1 MRFTGF
7 EWDDGN
13 WPKCGKHG
21 VTREEI
27 EQFFVSAKVAPD
39 LKHSVLVLCITK
51 KYYAMK
57 KVPTLKTDQE
67 AEAFLDQDL
76 SNLDFSQFKPMRF
89 EFAPKSAALQL
100 RLPEALLQG
109 VKDRAQAK
117 GVPYTRYVRMLLEN
131 DLAKLP

>member
-1 MRFTGF
+1 
-7 EWDDGN
+7 
-13 WPKCGKHG
+13 
-21 VTREEI
+21 
-27 EQFFVSAKVAPD
+27 
-39 LKHSVLVLCITK
+39 
-51 KYYAMK
+51 MK

-76 SNLDFSQFKPMRF
+76 SNLDFSQFKPVRF
-89 EFAPKSAALQL
+89 EFAPKSAALHL

-131 DLAKLP
+131 DLAKSN